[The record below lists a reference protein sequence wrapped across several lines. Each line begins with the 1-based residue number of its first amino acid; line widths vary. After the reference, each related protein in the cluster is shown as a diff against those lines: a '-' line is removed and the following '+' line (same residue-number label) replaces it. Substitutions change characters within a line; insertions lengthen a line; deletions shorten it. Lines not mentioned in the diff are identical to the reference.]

1 MSPEVAYQKNHTTSV
16 DIWCLGI
23 LLYEML
29 HGKSP
34 FKASNLEDIKKEY
47 LNKNIMIKSSLKN
60 TTKEL
65 LKNLL

>member
-1 MSPEVAYQKNHTTSV
+1 
-16 DIWCLGI
+16 
-23 LLYEML
+23 ML